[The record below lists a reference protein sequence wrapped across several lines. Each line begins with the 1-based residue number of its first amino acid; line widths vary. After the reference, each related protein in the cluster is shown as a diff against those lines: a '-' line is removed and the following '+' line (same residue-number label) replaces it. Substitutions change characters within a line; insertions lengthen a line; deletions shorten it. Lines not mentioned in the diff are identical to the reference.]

1 MKQGKTELEK
11 ATNRTRH
18 GSRTTPTHDGGA
30 DRRQQGVFHTVQK
43 ARRQEGP
50 ERGDR
55 GRKTRETRTLAPLVV
70 VQRTRSIIE
79 TGMPLKP

>member
-50 ERGDR
+50 EREVADEKPEKR
-55 GRKTRETRTLAPLVV
+55 GHWLPLLLFKGLG
-70 VQRTRSIIE
+70 RSS
-79 TGMPLKP
+79 KPACR